1 LPNIAGHLSDQQT
14 HRNVGEREGDQQCDE
29 ERGDESSEGQDR
41 RHLRLL
47 DSKRP
52 AEKTGDPPHW
62 KAIAGAAALHTIGS
76 MDFIH
81 MLPISAR
88 AREPLKA
95 ALRGEGAVWP
105 ELSDEEIRA
114 LRDHGVAPLVYA
126 AARVPQLRNDAIR
139 AAAIEPLRAEDLREV
154 LAALRSRGID
164 VLLMKGSALAYEI
177 YAAPEQRPRGDTD
190 LLIAESSIDR
200 VREAFAALG
209 FNEAVTSGDEHGIRQ
224 TTFTRAGAFGLEHA
238 YDVHWAIANTPLFAS
253 VLRFEDLLTSAV
265 AIPRLDEDARGL
277 RRIDALLLA
286 CIHRVAHHHDSDR
299 LIWLV
304 DIALL
309 RDAMSE
315 KEHRAFW
322 RIAADA
328 KVVGVCS
335 RSIELADEWMSR
347 APRHR
352 AEQYLSREELERDEP
367 SRAFLDHDM
376 TYGGVM
382 LTNLRA
388 LPWRARLRRLRQL
401 AFPPAE
407 FMHQSFPSHSRLAL
421 PWLYVYRGAR
431 GIMRLF
437 RRVGA

>member
-1 LPNIAGHLSDQQT
+1 
-14 HRNVGEREGDQQCDE
+14 
-29 ERGDESSEGQDR
+29 
-41 RHLRLL
+41 
-47 DSKRP
+47 
-52 AEKTGDPPHW
+52 
-62 KAIAGAAALHTIGS
+62 
-76 MDFIH
+76 

-88 AREPLKA
+88 VREPLRA
-95 ALRGEGAVWP
+95 ALRGEAAAWP
-105 ELSDEEIRA
+105 ELSEDEVRA

-154 LAALRSRGID
+154 LGALSARGID
-164 VLLMKGSALAYEI
+164 ALLMKGSALAYEI
-177 YAAPEQRPRGDTD
+177 YAVPELRPRGDSD
-190 LLIAESSIDR
+190 LLVAESSMDR
-200 VREAFAALG
+200 VREAMAELG
-209 FNEAVTSGDEHGIRQ
+209 FGEALTSGDEHGIRQ
-224 TTFTRAGAFGLEHA
+224 TTFTRAGAFGIEHA

-253 VLRFEDLLTSAV
+253 VLRFDELLANAV
-265 AIPRLDEDARGL
+265 AIPRLGEHARGL

-299 LIWLV
+299 LIWLA

-309 RDAMSE
+309 RDAMSAD
-315 KEHRAFW
+315 EHRTFW
-322 RIAADA
+322 RIAAEA

-347 APRHR
+347 APQHR

-367 SRAFLDHDM
+367 TRAFLDHEM

-407 FMHQSFPSHSRLAL
+407 FMHQSFPSHGRFAL